1 MTELTTFPMFPSL
14 PTELRLK
21 IWQHALP
28 IRVLQLAIDFPFPIL
43 AEADSSSDYR
53 FQFSPDRYH
62 FEFSLS
68 PTPVSPLPTLFS
80 TCHESRSV
88 CLAQYIPFA
97 CSYLHPLLDTLYISW
112 DGFTVW
118 HNFCMKHTC
127 AQPFIYPLALLDRIA
142 IEFNNE
148 ILEGRHQYGDH
159 VLELACE
166 YCFRLMSQFGIP
178 KELLLVRTGK
188 IPQQSF
194 QGWLLNPCVSGHTK
208 IELVESDEEALPERD
223 PETKRTDEL
232 VLQFVQQ
239 RLDRIKESP
248 WLQAGMPRISCVD
261 VKKEGSVELEYLHN
275 HVDEPAQ
282 AAKSRAVLA
291 ADMAPIPWKAASWS
305 QKERPR
311 SWDVDG
317 HPYSEGN
324 VEKAIAWHRG
334 L

>member
-1 MTELTTFPMFPSL
+1 MTDLTTFPIFPSL
-14 PTELRLK
+14 PTEIRLK

-43 AEADSSSDYR
+43 TETDTSSD
-53 FQFSPDRYH
+53 YH

-68 PTPVSPLPTLFS
+68 PTPVSPLPALFS

-97 CSYLHPLLDTLYISW
+97 CSYLHPSLDTLYISW
-112 DGFTVW
+112 DGFTFW
-118 HNFCMKHTC
+118 HNLCMDHTC
-127 AQPFIYPLALLDRIA
+127 ARPSIYPLALLDRIVL
-142 IEFNNE
+142 EFNNE
-148 ILEGRHQYGDH
+148 ILEGRHQYGDY
-159 VLELACE
+159 VLELACQ
-166 YCFRLMSQFGIP
+166 YPFHLMSQFGIP

-188 IPQQSF
+188 IPQQSLE
-194 QGWLLNPCVSGHTK
+194 GWLLNPYVNGHTK
-208 IELVESDEEALPERD
+208 IELVESDEETLLERD
-223 PETKRTDEL
+223 LETMRTDKL
-232 VLQFVQQ
+232 VLQFVQE
-239 RLDRIKESP
+239 RVDRIKESP
-248 WLQAGMPRISCVD
+248 WLQAGLPRISCID
-261 VKKEGSVELEYLHN
+261 VKKEGSVKIEYHYN
-275 HVDEPAQ
+275 HPREPKQ
-282 AAKSRAVLA
+282 AAKSRAVLVA
-291 ADMAPIPWKAASWS
+291 NIDPMRWKAASWS